1 MIEQTLLA
9 EDDGE
14 THRDSCKRSCRKRS
28 FQFQQW
34 ASLFVVAAAI
44 AALLVPSQV
53 DGLTPSKPNKP
64 TSSHSNRSKKL
75 SASNLSLERVAT
87 RNERQTIHTSA
98 NKKRNHHNRGG
109 QQQQQKQQLSRSQ
122 AEASIPIFVK
132 NLHYEA
138 TKNDIVQACR
148 NFYGD
153 VESVWV
159 PQGNDK
165 KGYASVVFKNTK
177 AAHRALANGRLKV
190 LGRWSYLVEDKRPS
204 DPKGD
209 AFRFLAAL
217 GDESN
222 LSPHSRSRVLKAVDN
237 AGTPRSEKERGIL
250 AASLARIGARDE
262 LLKVLQWKNNH
273 SDIVSYSGTSV
284 YNAALSAL
292 TVSNSRECKLAKE
305 IVAMAEKGPGVNAR
319 TYATAIGSI
328 KRGAS
333 EAVVDLSKTASHFL
347 ETAVDRGVANHVV
360 YNELISCLSKTSGWK
375 MATKVLDR
383 MFEDDGV
390 EPTEVSL
397 NSAIASC
404 ASAGKID
411 AAKKI
416 YEESFQRANIQPT
429 IVTTNSLV
437 STAHRWI
444 KRRRSEARD
453 SGSLDPSDAKRAIDF
468 VRGVVS
474 DAKERGDKLDLVSIN
489 TLVSAYGAA
498 GDVRS
503 AMKLFRNA
511 YIQGMATTVT
521 ANAALSALA
530 VSGEV
535 SKASYLVHELKNL
548 KIRSDITSWNT
559 AISACGVSDCDDN
572 FETASKLFEEMPF
585 APDAHSFAS
594 VLSAVTD
601 QGSGSDGSRAS
612 GSATSKS
619 VNDILKK
626 ADTAKATT
634 TFVMNAALAAYDRLA
649 DSSSFRLLFEDGFKQ
664 RGLAP
669 DVVSYNTAIH
679 SLGRDDPVVAVEIF
693 SRMIEETALVEPDE
707 QSYCAVISGLANSGL
722 HKEALKILQSC
733 PSYLQKSLAMH
744 NEALR
749 AYYGAAEPEAALQL
763 FREMRLNGPKPNL
776 VSTTIVMNTCA
787 KAGREYE
794 AGFSLFEDAQSPDLI
809 AFNSAITLAEKS
821 GDADRAISLLSRLV
835 RADGDAPDAVSFCS
849 AIAACE
855 RSQGKDG
862 NNTPRFRTAL
872 RLLKESIKAVGPN
885 AACYIATVQTLAAAG
900 ELYRALE
907 LLDNDCVASF
917 DSQSRYVL
925 YRTVQ
930 VGCAAT
936 GDSITS
942 DRLGREISDQ
952 NLKPLAALATARVGG
967 CVRNFD
973 NKIDSKYSVDGGA
986 PLVDSVDRGEGHDA
1000 TSMADIAN
1008 TVQDLVRKMDH
1019 KFVTSALP
1027 IEFQAHSTQSGQEI
1041 SLMNHAEKK
1050 ALAQLL
1056 LDETRNPQDRPSF
1069 ASLSVEINFK
1079 MCADCH
1085 AYFKGASALLGR
1097 RITVKEPTM
1106 LHVFV
1111 DGECSCNNSWR
1122 WEERHAFEH
1131 ATTAFGRNN
1140 DAKGGAARHRF
1151 GRLPPLLKP

>member
-1 MIEQTLLA
+1 MIELTLLA
-9 EDDGE
+9 EDDGK
-14 THRDSCKRSCRKRS
+14 THRDGCKRSCRNQS
-28 FQFQQW
+28 FRFQKQW
-34 ASLFVVAAAI
+34 ASLFVVAATI
-44 AALLVPSQV
+44 AALLMTSQV
-53 DGLTPSKPNKP
+53 HGLTPSKPNKP
-64 TSSHSNRSKKL
+64 SSRHSNLSKQL
-75 SASNLSLERVAT
+75 AASNLSLERVAT
-87 RNERQTIHTSA
+87 RNERHTIDTPSA
-98 NKKRNHHNRGG
+98 NKKRNHRNRGG
-109 QQQQQKQQLSRSQ
+109 HQQQQQQQQQLSRSQ
-122 AEASIPIFVK
+122 AEVSIPIFVK

-138 TKNDIVQACR
+138 TKNDIIKACR

-153 VESVWV
+153 VESVWL

-165 KGYASVVFKNTK
+165 KGYASVVFKNAK
-177 AAHRALANGRLKV
+177 AAHRALSSGRIKV

-217 GDESN
+217 GDENN
-222 LSPHSRSRVLKAVDN
+222 LSRHSRSRVLKAADN

-262 LLKVLQWKNNH
+262 LMKILEWKNNH
-273 SDIVSYSGTSV
+273 SGSGSDSGTSV

-292 TVSNSRECKLAKE
+292 TVSNSTECKLAKE

-360 YNELISCLSKTSGWK
+360 YNELIGCLSKTGGWK

-397 NSAIASC
+397 NSAIAAC
-404 ASAGKID
+404 ASAGQID

-444 KRRRSEARD
+444 KKRRFEARD

-474 DAKERGDKLDLVSIN
+474 DAKERGDELDLVSVN

-503 AMKLFRNA
+503 AMKLFKDA
-511 YIQGMATTVT
+511 CIQRMATTVT

-535 SKASYLVHELKNL
+535 AKASYLVHEMKNL

-572 FETASKLFEEMPF
+572 FETALKLFEEMPF
-585 APDAHSFAS
+585 TPDAHSFVS

-601 QGSGSDGSRAS
+601 PGSRSS

-619 VNDILKK
+619 VNDLLKK
-626 ADTAKATT
+626 ADTTKATT
-634 TFVMNAALAAYDRLA
+634 TFVMNAALAAYDRLG
-649 DSSSFRLLFEDGFKQ
+649 DSSSVRLLFEDGFKQ
-664 RGLAP
+664 RGLVP

-679 SLGRDDPVVAVEIF
+679 SLGRNDPVVAVEIF
-693 SRMIEETALVEPDE
+693 SRMIEEIALVEPDE

-733 PSYLQKSLAMH
+733 PSHLQKSVTMH

-749 AYYGAAEPEAALQL
+749 AYYGAAEPEAALHL
-763 FREMRLNGPKPNL
+763 FREMQLNGPEPNL

-787 KAGREYE
+787 KAGREYD
-794 AGFSLFEDAQSPDLI
+794 AGLSLFEDAQRPDLI
-809 AFNSAITLAEKS
+809 AFNSAITLTGKS
-821 GDADRAISLLSRLV
+821 GDADRAISLLSSLV
-835 RADGDAPDAVSFCS
+835 RADRDAPDAVSFCS

-855 RSQGKDG
+855 RSQGKEG

-885 AACYIATVQTLAAAG
+885 SACYIATVQTLAAAG

-907 LLDNDCVASF
+907 LLDHDCVASF
-917 DSQSRYVL
+917 ENQSRYVL

-930 VGCAAT
+930 VGCAAS

-942 DRLGREISDQ
+942 DRLGKEISDQ
-952 NLKPLAALATARVGG
+952 NLKPLAPLATARVGG
-967 CVRNFD
+967 CVWNFD
-973 NKIDSKYSVDGGA
+973 NKIDYKCSVGGD
-986 PLVDSVDRGEGHDA
+986 PLVDSVDGRDGHDA
-1000 TSMADIAN
+1000 TSAADVAN
-1008 TVQDLVRKMDH
+1008 TVQDLVRKIDH

-1027 IEFQAHSTQSGQEI
+1027 IEFQAHSTQRGQDI

-1056 LDETRNPQDRPSF
+1056 LDEARNPQDRSSF
-1069 ASLSVEINFK
+1069 TTLSVEINFK

-1097 RITVKEPTM
+1097 RITVKEPAI
-1106 LHVFV
+1106 LHVFE

-1140 DAKGGAARHRF
+1140 DATGGAARHRF

>member
-1 MIEQTLLA
+1 MIELTLVA
-9 EDDGE
+9 KDDGD
-14 THRDSCKRSCRKRS
+14 THRDSCKRSCRNQS
-28 FQFQQW
+28 FRFHHQW
-34 ASLFVVAAAI
+34 ASLFVVAVAI
-44 AALLVPSQV
+44 AASLVPSQV
-53 DGLTPSKPNKP
+53 HSLTPSKPNNP
-64 TSSHSNRSKKL
+64 TSRHSNRSKNL
-75 SASNLSLERVAT
+75 SASNLSLER
-87 RNERQTIHTSA
+87 QTIDTPSA
-98 NKKRNHHNRGG
+98 NKKRNHRNRGG
-109 QQQQQKQQLSRSQ
+109 QQQQRQQQHQKKELSSSQ
-122 AEASIPIFVK
+122 AEVSIPIFVK

-138 TKNDIVQACR
+138 TQNDIIKACR

-165 KGYASVVFKNTK
+165 KGYASVVFKNAK
-177 AAHRALANGRLKV
+177 AARRAISNGRIKV

-217 GDESN
+217 DEYN
-222 LSPHSRSRVLKAVDN
+222 LSRHSRSRVLKAAVN

-262 LLKVLQWKNNH
+262 LMKILELKTNQSG
-273 SDIVSYSGTSV
+273 SDCGTSV

-292 TVSNSRECKLAKE
+292 TVSNPKECKLAKE

-360 YNELISCLSKTSGWK
+360 YNELIACLSKTGGWK

-404 ASAGKID
+404 ASAGQID

-444 KRRRSEARD
+444 KKRRSEARD

-474 DAKERGDKLDLVSIN
+474 DAKERGDQLDLVSVN

-503 AMKLFRNA
+503 AMKLFKDA
-511 YIQGMATTVT
+511 CIQRMATTVT

-535 SKASYLVHELKNL
+535 AKASYLVHEMKNL

-572 FETASKLFEEMPF
+572 FETALKLFEEMPF
-585 APDAHSFAS
+585 TPDAHSFAS
-594 VLSAVTD
+594 VLSAVTHP
-601 QGSGSDGSRAS
+601 GSDGDGGRSS

-619 VNDILKK
+619 VDDLLKK

-634 TFVMNAALAAYDRLA
+634 TFVMNAALAAYDRLG
-649 DSSSFRLLFEDGFKQ
+649 DSNSVRSLFEDGFKQ
-664 RGLAP
+664 RGRVP

-679 SLGRDDPVVAVEIF
+679 SLGRNDPVVAVEIF

-707 QSYCAVISGLANSGL
+707 QSYCAVIAGLANSGL

-733 PSYLQKSLAMH
+733 PSHLQKSLAMH

-749 AYYGAAEPEAALQL
+749 ACNGAAEPEAALQL
-763 FREMRLNGPKPNL
+763 FREMQLNGPEPNL

-787 KAGREYE
+787 KAGREYD
-794 AGFSLFEDAQSPDLI
+794 AGFSLFEDAQRPDLI

-821 GDADRAISLLSRLV
+821 GDADRAISLLSSLV

-855 RSQGKDG
+855 RSQGKEG

-885 AACYIATVQTLAAAG
+885 SACYIATVQTLTAAG

-907 LLDNDCVASF
+907 LLDHDCVASF
-917 DSQSRYVL
+917 DNQSRYVL

-930 VGCAAT
+930 VGCASS

-952 NLKPLAALATARVGG
+952 KLKPLAPLATARVGG
-967 CVRNFD
+967 CVWKFD
-973 NKIDSKYSVDGGA
+973 NKINYKCSVGDDPLIDSVDG
-986 PLVDSVDRGEGHDA
+986 GEGHDA
-1000 TSMADIAN
+1000 TTSAAEVAN
-1008 TVQDLVRKMDH
+1008 TVQDLVQKMDH

-1027 IEFQAHSTQSGQEI
+1027 LEFQAHSTQRGQEI

-1056 LDETRNPQDRPSF
+1056 LDETRNPQDRSSF
-1069 ASLSVEINFK
+1069 ATLSAEINFK

-1106 LHVFV
+1106 LHVFE

-1140 DAKGGAARHRF
+1140 DATGGAARHRF